1 MAVDVADV
9 LFVAGTKNLSGIK
22 TEAYW
27 CKKSDIAT
35 FPTLPA
41 VPTTLGELVTIDDDF
56 VFEDGKCW
64 KKFYTTL
71 EAGEIVS
78 TREGP
83 TDHGGWRNKATL
95 AFPRNDSSGL
105 GAAALSTNGEF
116 VILVKE
122 PATGYLRLI
131 GNDYCTG
138 ARVMEGESK
147 SGKQLTESKG
157 VVITFYDVANEPACI
172 YTGELQLE
180 PSES

>member
-1 MAVDVADV
+1 MDVEDI
-9 LFVAGTKNLSGIK
+9 LFEGGSKNLSGIK
-22 TEAYW
+22 TIAYW

-35 FPTLPA
+35 FPNLPA
-41 VPTTLGELVTIDDDF
+41 SPTALAELVTITDDF
-56 VFEDGKCW
+56 VFNEGKCF
-64 KKFYTTL
+64 KQFYTTL

-105 GAAALSTNGEF
+105 GAAALATNGEF
-116 VILVKE
+116 VIIVKE
-122 PATGYLRLI
+122 PATGNYRLI

-138 ARVMEGESK
+138 ARVMDGEAK

-172 YTGELQLE
+172 YTGEILTT
-180 PSES
+180 PAES